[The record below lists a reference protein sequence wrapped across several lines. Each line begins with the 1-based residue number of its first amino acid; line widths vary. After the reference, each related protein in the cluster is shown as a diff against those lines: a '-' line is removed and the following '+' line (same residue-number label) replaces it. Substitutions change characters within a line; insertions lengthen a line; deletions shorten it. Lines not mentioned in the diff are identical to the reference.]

1 MPTRALL
8 HPRILALLVAL
19 GVPASCCAVYDGPI
33 MESSADLT
41 LPAALPVQNFLL
53 LSERTV
59 GGGPPSAETIAEMT
73 SLGYS
78 TIINLRSSGEAGV
91 AEEAELAAAAGLHYV
106 HLPITSSTTNL
117 RNALALSQ
125 ALENAPEGKVLL
137 HCGSGN
143 RVGAMWGLKEAIE
156 NGLDADTAS
165 EVARR
170 SGMRSDRLE
179 AGVRASIATA
189 QAARD

>member
-1 MPTRALL
+1 MPIRALL

-19 GVPASCCAVYDGPI
+19 GVPASCCAVYPGPT
-33 MESSADLT
+33 MEPSADLT

-59 GGGPPSAETIAEMT
+59 GGGPPSAATIAEMK

-78 TIINLRSSGEAGV
+78 TIINLRTSREAGV

-106 HLPITSSTTNL
+106 HIPISGATTNL
-117 RNALALSQ
+117 RNAAAISQ
-125 ALENAPEGKVLL
+125 ALENAPDGKVLL

-143 RVGAMWGLKEAIE
+143 RVGAMWGLMEAID
-156 NGLDADTAS
+156 NGHSADTATQ
-165 EVARR
+165 VARR
-170 SGMRSDRLE
+170 SGMRSASLE
-179 AGVRASIATA
+179 ARLRLRATDHP
-189 QAARD
+189 ARK